1 MEFRQLKYF
10 VGIVDAGSVTRASA
24 LLHVAQPALSAQI
37 ARLESELCAR
47 LLTRSVRGVTLTA
60 AGAAVYE
67 QAKLILKQMEATHA
81 IAAQASQG
89 PTGPVAVGLPWTVG
103 NVIGLDLLRAVKAE
117 MPAVHLKILE
127 EPSAV
132 LAQMLEQGKLDVA
145 ITFDDPGGA
154 GLQTSPLVEE
164 QLMLVGAPGSLE
176 GWSDCTFERLAGLP
190 LLLLSRPNGIR
201 ETVESL
207 CLAQGKQ
214 PNVVAEVN
222 APTLLIEAVKCGL
235 GFAVVPTCSLDESL
249 QRGEIDAVPMANGTL
264 VRTLHLSTSRI
275 FAGTQATEQVAE
287 LMTRLIQE
295 AVESGRWRA
304 RWIGPQKQGALS
316 G

>member
-1 MEFRQLKYF
+1 LEVRQLKYF

-24 LLHVAQPALSAQI
+24 LLHVAQPALSAQV

-67 QAKLILKQMEATHA
+67 QAKLILKQIEATHA
-81 IAAQASQG
+81 IVAQASQG
-89 PTGPVAVGLPWTVG
+89 PTGPVAVGLPWTVA
-103 NVIGLDLLRAVKAE
+103 NVIGLRLLQEVKAA
-117 MPAVHLKILE
+117 MPAVRLKIVE

-145 ITFDDPGGA
+145 ITFDGPGGA
-154 GLQTSPLVEE
+154 GLQITPLVEE
-164 QLMLVGAPGSLE
+164 SLALVGAPGTLE
-176 GWSDCTFERLAGLP
+176 GWHDCTLENLVELP

-201 ETVESL
+201 ETVERL
-207 CLAQGKQ
+207 CLARGRQ
-214 PNVVAEVN
+214 PNLVAEVN
-222 APTLLIEAVKCGL
+222 APTLLIEAVKAGV

-249 QRGEIDAVPMANGTL
+249 RLGEIDAVPIASGEM

-275 FAGTQATEQVAE
+275 FAPTQATEQVAE
-287 LMTRLIQE
+287 LMVRLLHE
-295 AVESGRWRA
+295 AVQNGRWRA
-304 RWIGPQKQGALS
+304 RWIGQKQLGEP
-316 G
+316 